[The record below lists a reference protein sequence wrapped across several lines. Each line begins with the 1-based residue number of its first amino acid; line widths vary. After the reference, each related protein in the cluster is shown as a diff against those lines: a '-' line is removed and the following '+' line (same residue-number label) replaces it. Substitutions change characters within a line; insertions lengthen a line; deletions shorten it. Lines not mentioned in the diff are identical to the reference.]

1 MDLQEYSM
9 RITSALLREGD
20 QLKLVSHN
28 AFWNRLATHIDKRGY
43 YSVVSIHDL
52 FNHEA
57 YIRLIKGEAVAT
69 GDDKVHE
76 LEAKLDRAEWVRQ
89 EAKKRVA
96 ERRRKM
102 NAN

>member
-20 QLKLVSHN
+20 QLKLASHN
-28 AFWNRLATHIDKRGY
+28 AIWNRMANQVDAKGY
-43 YSVVSIHDL
+43 YAVVSVSDL

-57 YIRLIKGEAVAT
+57 YTRLIKGEAVAKT
-69 GDDKVHE
+69 DNKVHE
-76 LEAKLDRAEWVRQ
+76 MEEKLDRAEWVRQ
-89 EAKKRVA
+89 EAKRRVA
-96 ERRRKM
+96 ERRGKM

>member
-1 MDLQEYSM
+1 M

-28 AFWNRLATHIDKRGY
+28 AFWNRLANHLDKRGY
-43 YSVVSIHDL
+43 YSVVSISDL

-57 YIRLIKGEAVAT
+57 YTRLIKGEAIAKT
-69 GDDKVHE
+69 DNKVHE
-76 LEAKLDRAEWVRQ
+76 LEEKLDRAEWVRQ
-89 EAKKRVA
+89 EAKRRVT

>member
-1 MDLQEYSM
+1 M

-28 AFWNRLATHIDKRGY
+28 AFWSRLANQVDAKGY
-43 YSVVSIHDL
+43 YSIVSISDL

-57 YIRLIKGEAVAT
+57 YTRLIKGEAVSANN
-69 GDDKVHE
+69 DKVQE
-76 LEAKLDRAEWVRQ
+76 LEERLDRAEWVRQ
-89 EAKKRVA
+89 EAKRRVA